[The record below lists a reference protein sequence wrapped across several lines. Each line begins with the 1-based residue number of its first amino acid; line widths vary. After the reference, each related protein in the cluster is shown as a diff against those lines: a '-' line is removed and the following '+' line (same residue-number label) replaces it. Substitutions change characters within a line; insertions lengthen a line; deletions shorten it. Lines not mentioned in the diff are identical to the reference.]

1 MGDLIK
7 RENAKYCSFKDKDHA
22 LIFFFSLEEVSSV
35 ED

>member
-22 LIFFFSLEEVSSV
+22 LIFFSLEEVSSV